1 MARSGANVIDL
12 ATHPKLTHLLGQIEE
27 MSAGS
32 SMDTPALP
40 GRPSKERA
48 VAELYLEIG
57 RYVHWL
63 SRQDPAAVNR
73 IQDEARQWAA
83 EADKRLGAPSVVIPR
98 LDPPAAALPSGRGR
112 RPSTDPAPEPAADLA
127 RERAPTPPAV
137 VSPPSVRAAVRGVAA
152 TERVVPVAFD
162 PDASLVEIEPEPLEA
177 GAAAGRAPAMGNEEL
192 PILDYDGELLI
203 EPLEAEAAEEPTDS
217 AVQPVVAGEGAWV
230 RDLQDLLAG
239 MGPPEGDDL
248 DVGACVAAA
257 SRLLNATTQMEVRW
271 MGFPDAVQHGL
282 LGMISC
288 RARALQAQMEVDVE
302 LRMTLGRLRRFHS
315 ARGLQAVPALRDDS
329 VPMAGSWSSDAQQW
343 WDNLTA

>member
-12 ATHPKLTHLLGQIEE
+12 ASNPKLTHLLGQIEE
-27 MSAGS
+27 MSADSGA
-32 SMDTPALP
+32 DTPASP

-63 SRQDPAAVNR
+63 SRQDPGAVQR
-73 IQDEARQWAA
+73 IQDESRRWAA
-83 EADKRLGAPSVVIPR
+83 DASKRLGPAPVVIPR
-98 LDPPAAALPSGRGR
+98 LDPPGASLPSGRGR
-112 RPSTDPAPEPAADLA
+112 RPSSEPAPAPPPPIVPPTL
-127 RERAPTPPAV
+127 ERPPV
-137 VSPPSVRAAVRGVAA
+137 LTRA
-152 TERVVPVAFD
+152 VPVTAPERTRPVAYD
-162 PDASLVEIEPEPLEA
+162 PDAFLVELEPEPLEA
-177 GAAAGRAPAMGNEEL
+177 GEL
-192 PILDYDGELLI
+192 PVLDYDGELQI

-217 AVQPVVAGEGAWV
+217 VVEPAPGEGAWV
-230 RDLQDLLAG
+230 RDLRDLLSALG
-239 MGPPEGDDL
+239 APEGDDL
-248 DVGACVAAA
+248 DVAACVSAA

-315 ARGLQAVPALRDDS
+315 ARGLPAVPALRDDS
-329 VPMAGSWSSDAQQW
+329 APDAGSWSVDAHQW
-343 WDNLTA
+343 WDKLTA